1 MTYRAGL
8 EKEDAIVMVKKIIQ
22 ELKWL
27 ALSAVLVALSIGTLY
42 GIASFSQW
50 KMEKNIE
57 RSIANGVT
65 VNYTYW
71 NEVPN
76 D

>member
-1 MTYRAGL
+1 MSFRRKLA
-8 EKEDAIVMVKKIIQ
+8 K

-27 ALSAVLVALSIGTLY
+27 LVSTVLVSLTIGTLY

-50 KMEKNIE
+50 KMEQNIE

>member
-1 MTYRAGL
+1 MSFRRKLA
-8 EKEDAIVMVKKIIQ
+8 K

-27 ALSAVLVALSIGTLY
+27 LVSTVLVSLTIGTLY
-42 GIASFSQW
+42 GIASLSQW
-50 KMEKNIE
+50 KMEQNIE
-57 RSIANGVT
+57 RSIATGVT